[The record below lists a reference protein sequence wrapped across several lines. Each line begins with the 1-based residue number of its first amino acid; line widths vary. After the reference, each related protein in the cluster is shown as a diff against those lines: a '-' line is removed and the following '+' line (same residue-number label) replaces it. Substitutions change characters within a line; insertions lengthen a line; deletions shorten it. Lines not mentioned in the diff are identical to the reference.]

1 MNVSLT
7 KLVKLNIL
15 TNDGHIVNH
24 LELTEAQEI
33 DVIFKLRNA
42 LSLYTPEEF
51 LKIHSFTPI
60 FPDCLVYMII
70 RDNVAGLKI

>member
-24 LELTEAQEI
+24 LDLTQAQEI
-33 DVIFKLRNA
+33 DVIFKLRNT
-42 LSLYTPEEF
+42 LSLYTAEEF

-70 RDNVAGLKI
+70 RDNIAVLNV